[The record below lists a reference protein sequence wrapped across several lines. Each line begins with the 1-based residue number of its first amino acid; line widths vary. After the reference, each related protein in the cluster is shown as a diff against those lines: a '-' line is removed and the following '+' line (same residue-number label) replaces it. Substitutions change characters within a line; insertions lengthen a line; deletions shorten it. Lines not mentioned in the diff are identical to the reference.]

1 MSNSLEGPETQTG
14 ITQQLLTW
22 YFLKQNIWPVKASSS
37 FGSSPAVRQV
47 SSTLQQGITAGE
59 KVLELP
65 LCCCCSQ
72 SVTLHSPWSGTQ
84 AAPKCSPRPPVPQ
97 ECLESQSSLLR
108 NPHFLA
114 FLHFTHLLLPIS
126 PHQGNQPIPQFFH
139 TRIKGESYTYF
150 HCGKFCG

>member
-84 AAPKCSPRPPVPQ
+84 AAPKCSPRPPVP
-97 ECLESQSSLLR
+97 LRVSRESKLPAQKSTLFGIFAF
-108 NPHFLA
+108 HTLA
-114 FLHFTHLLLPIS
+114 ITNK